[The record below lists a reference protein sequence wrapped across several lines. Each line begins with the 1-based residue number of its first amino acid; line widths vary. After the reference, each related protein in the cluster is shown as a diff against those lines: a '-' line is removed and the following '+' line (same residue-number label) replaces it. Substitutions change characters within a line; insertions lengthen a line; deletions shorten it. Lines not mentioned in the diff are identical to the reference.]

1 MRANGAGGDLR
12 PGGWRVRLCRD
23 PCLGVLVL
31 GWLCEA
37 ADGGNG
43 PPGGNPLCFCVLR
56 VCRLWREC
64 VRRVLRTQRSVTWIS
79 AGVAEA
85 GHLEGHCLVRVVAEA
100 LEASMELCCGQSLA
114 GLVGHL

>member
-1 MRANGAGGDLR
+1 MAGS
-12 PGGWRVRLCRD
+12 PVSWRLAERC
-23 PCLGVLVL
+23 G
-31 GWLCEA
+31 A

-43 PPGGNPLCFCVLR
+43 PPGGNPLCFCVPR

-64 VRRVLRTQRSVTWIS
+64 VRRVLRTHRSVTWIS

-100 LEASMELCCGQSLA
+100 LEASMEVCRGQAFA
-114 GLVGHL
+114 GLVGRL